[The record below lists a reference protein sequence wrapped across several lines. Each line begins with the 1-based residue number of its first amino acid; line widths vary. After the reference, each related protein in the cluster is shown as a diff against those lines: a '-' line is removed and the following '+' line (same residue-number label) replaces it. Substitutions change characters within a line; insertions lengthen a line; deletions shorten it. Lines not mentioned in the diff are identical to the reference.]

1 MPIYEFYCGSCH
13 TVFQF
18 LATRPMAG
26 ADPACPRCAR
36 RPLSRRPSR
45 FAFVG
50 RAAEPKAGEPMPG
63 VDDARLEAAMASLE
77 GEMSGLDEND
87 PRQMARFMRR
97 FSETTGMKIPGM
109 DEAIR
114 RLEAGEDPEK
124 VEEEMGD
131 LLGGDEE
138 LPEDGQGPADGKTP
152 SGAKLRGLR
161 RRLVPQAQDQRLYP
175 LE

>member
-18 LATRPMAG
+18 LAKRPMAS
-26 ADPACPRCAR
+26 ADPACPKCAR

-63 VDDARLEAAMASLE
+63 MDDARLEAAMASLE

-131 LLGGDEE
+131 LFGDDDEPLEGG
-138 LPEDGQGPADGKTP
+138 PGPAGEKAT
-152 SGAKLRGLR
+152 SGPALRSLR
-161 RRLVPQAQDQRLYP
+161 RRLLPPAQDQRLYP

>member
-1 MPIYEFYCGSCH
+1 MPIYEFYCGDCH

-18 LATRPMAG
+18 LAKRPRPD
-26 ADPACPRCAR
+26 ADPACPKCGKH
-36 RPLSRRPSR
+36 PLVKRPSR

-50 RAAEPKAGEPMPG
+50 RAVEPEVPDAMPDL
-63 VDDARLEAAMASLE
+63 DDARLRAAMASLE

-97 FSETTGMKIPGM
+97 FSETTGMKVPGM
-109 DEAIR
+109 DEAVR

-124 VEEEMGD
+124 VEEDMGG

-138 LPEDGQGPADGKTP
+138 LPEDATRPGGSEPAP
-152 SGAKLRGLR
+152 GARLRSLKR
-161 RRLVPQAQDQRLYP
+161 HLLPPAQNQHLYP

>member
-1 MPIYEFYCGSCH
+1 MPIYEFYCKACH

-18 LATRPMAG
+18 LAKRPRG
-26 ADPACPRCAR
+26 DADPACPKCGG

-50 RAAEPKAGEPMPG
+50 RAAEPKANQPLSDM
-63 VDDARLEAAMASLE
+63 DDARLEAAMATLE
-77 GEMSGLDEND
+77 GEMSGIDEND

-97 FSETTGMKIPGM
+97 FSEATGMKIPGM
-109 DEAIR
+109 DEAVR

-138 LPEDGQGPADGKTP
+138 PPEGGPGPETGGSAT
-152 SGAKLRGLR
+152 GARLRGLK
-161 RRLVPQAQDQRLYP
+161 RRLLPPAQDQRLYP